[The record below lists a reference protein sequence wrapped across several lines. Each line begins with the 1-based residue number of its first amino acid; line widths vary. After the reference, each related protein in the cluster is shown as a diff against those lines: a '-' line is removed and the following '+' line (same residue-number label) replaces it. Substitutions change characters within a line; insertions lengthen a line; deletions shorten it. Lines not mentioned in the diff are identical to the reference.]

1 MGNDK
6 NLDKILAQNP
16 YRAEI
21 EAEEEKLKNLRRN
34 ANFFDKAGE
43 HDVLFRQEDECESRK
58 QVAQAQAANW
68 DYEQT
73 LKYHHLTPIW
83 VPPYVMKDVKP
94 ILKEAYQYAPNGA
107 SIKIRVHNRQEPFKR
122 PEIRFEILGVL
133 DGKETVRARF
143 NYSMD
148 EGFSHTVFD
157 KPRAFTYVPDRS
169 LESVAPFMVM
179 KLPELSFG
187 TGERYSGRIGA
198 EIVEV
203 LREKGYYL
211 FVPFIIDDE

>member
-6 NLDKILAQNP
+6 NLNKILAQNP
-16 YRAEI
+16 YLEKI
-21 EAEEEKLKNLRRN
+21 EAEEEKLKDLRRS

-43 HDVLFRQEDECESRK
+43 EDVLFRQEDRCVIRM
-58 QVAQAQAANW
+58 QVAKAQAANW

-73 LKYHHLTPIW
+73 LKYHRLTPIW
-83 VPPYVMKDVKP
+83 VPPYVMRDVKP
-94 ILKEAYQYAPNGA
+94 ILQEAYQYAPDGA
-107 SIKIRVHNRQEPFKR
+107 SIKIRVHNHQEPFKR

-148 EGFSHTVFD
+148 EDFSHTVFD
-157 KPRAFTYVPDRS
+157 KPREFTYAPDNS
-169 LESVAPFMVM
+169 LESVAPFTIM
-179 KLPELSFG
+179 KLPELSYS
-187 TGERYSGRIGA
+187 TGEQYSSSSA
-198 EIVEV
+198 ETVEV